1 MSAKPSRQNWT
12 PPRFSNAARGW
23 RGAWLACVVAMG
35 CGDTSPRDLPHDP
48 EAVVAQPG
56 AAAVETERVQRLE
69 PAGVALREV
78 SAAGETRRA
87 RILTPSEPTRI
98 CVPSAPGAQ
107 RVVSL
112 GLRTD
117 VGGVLARVEREGAE
131 PVVAPLGTRWSDLRL
146 EVPSQAA
153 CLGLTIEGP
162 AGAPVAA
169 SLPLLERAGP
179 PRPWV
184 VLYVVDT
191 LRFDATPFGGASEE
205 VAPAFAAFA
214 RDAVLY
220 RRAFSVTSWTR
231 PAVATLLTGL
241 GPVHHGVYDRQD
253 RLAADLP
260 RLPQRLARAGWATA
274 AVSTNPNILPLW
286 GFLTGFDRFVDVDAH
301 GWIRRGGLSALGAT
315 VDAILEDSARRP
327 LFLYVHDNGPHAPW
341 TPPAA
346 ARQRFGAPA
355 AGHPAEELGG
365 ADDPEPVRD
374 ARRRLYQA
382 SIRDTSDRFEALL
395 ARLRELGRYDAS
407 LIVLVGDHGEEFGDH
422 GDVSHGRTLYQ
433 EQIHVP
439 LAVKFPGNEGAGGVV
454 EDAVTTA
461 DVVPTIV
468 RALGLATGAAGGA
481 LGLPLPGAASR
492 EPAPIF
498 AELDLD
504 GRRAESV
511 VKWPWKYLDQGGEGE
526 RLFDLAAD
534 PGETRDAKSSAPDVI
549 AELRGVARAR
559 RTAARRGL
567 WLDCAAGASRA
578 RVVLDLEL
586 GSSVANPV
594 PLGLEPGDRVTPRAD
609 GLRVDWV
616 LRPAEALS
624 ALELL
629 DVRAQAQSQPDRDR
643 VRLPAIAGSELRVR
657 SSGDPLRLESPD
669 GEALALDGAA
679 IPLDRLAASG
689 LRVGAPAGGRE
700 VPVCRLVYRAP
711 GGDRLPEE
719 AMDESLRERLR
730 ALGYL
735 EEP

>member
-1 MSAKPSRQNWT
+1 LPHE
-12 PPRFSNAARGW
+12 NAAAG
-23 RGAWLACVVAMG
+23 
-35 CGDTSPRDLPHDP
+35 P
-48 EAVVAQPG
+48 QPG
-56 AAAVETERVQRLE
+56 AAAVAVEPERVQRLAS
-69 PAGVALREV
+69 AGVEFREV

-87 RILTPSEPTRI
+87 RTLTPSEPTRI
-98 CVPSAPGAQ
+98 CVPSAPGAE

-117 VGGVLARVEREGAE
+117 VGGVSARVERPGDE
-131 PVVAPLGTRWSDLRL
+131 PVEAALGTRWSDLRIS
-146 EVPSQAA
+146 VPSEAG
-153 CLGLTIEGP
+153 CLGLTIMGP

-169 SLPLLERAGP
+169 SLPLLEQAGP
-179 PRPWV
+179 RRPWV

-191 LRFDATPFGGASEE
+191 LRFDATPFGGAPAE

-301 GWIRRGGLSALGAT
+301 GWIRRSGLAALGAT
-315 VDAILEDSARRP
+315 VDAILTESARGP

-346 ARQRFGAPA
+346 ARQRFGAPP
-355 AGHPAEELGG
+355 AGHPAEELGSV
-365 ADDPEPVRD
+365 DDPESVRD

-395 ARLRELGRYDAS
+395 TRLRELGRYDAA

-433 EQIHVP
+433 EQLHVP
-439 LAVKFPGNEGAGGVV
+439 LAVKLPGNAGAGAVV

-461 DVVPTIV
+461 DVVPTIL
-468 RALGLATGAAGGA
+468 RALGLATGAGSGA
-481 LGLPLPGAASR
+481 VGLPIPGDDAR
-492 EPAPIF
+492 ELAPIF
-498 AELDLD
+498 AELDLA
-504 GRRAESV
+504 GHRAESV
-511 VKWPWKYLDQGGEGE
+511 VEWPWKYLDQGGEGE

-549 AELRGVARAR
+549 ARLRAAARAR
-559 RTAARRGL
+559 RVAARRGL

-586 GSSVANPV
+586 GSSVADSEPV
-594 PLGLEPGDRVTPRAD
+594 GLEPGDRVTPSAG
-609 GLRVDWV
+609 GLRVSWV
-616 LRPAEALS
+616 LRPAESFS

-643 VRLPAIAGSELRVR
+643 VRFPGTPSSELRVR
-657 SSGDPLRLESPD
+657 SSGDPLWLESPS
-669 GEALALDGAA
+669 GEALPLDGTA

-689 LRVGAPAGGRE
+689 PRIGAPTGGGD
-700 VPVCRLVYRAP
+700 VPVCRLTHRAP
-711 GGDRLPEE
+711 RGDRLPEE